1 MTNKDYDEYIHYATL
16 SDAYE
21 LIGSIGMNDFLSNL
35 FIEKKG
41 RALTIAEI
49 EAMEVLHEGW
59 TL

>member
-1 MTNKDYDEYIHYATL
+1 MTNKDYDEYMHYAAL
-16 SDAYE
+16 NDAYE

-59 TL
+59 KL

>member
-1 MTNKDYDEYIHYATL
+1 
-16 SDAYE
+16 
-21 LIGSIGMNDFLSNL
+21 MNDFLSNL

>member
-21 LIGSIGMNDFLSNL
+21 LIASIGMNDFLSNL

-41 RALTIAEI
+41 QSVNDCRDRGNGSVT
-49 EAMEVLHEGW
+49 
-59 TL
+59 

>member
-21 LIGSIGMNDFLSNL
+21 LIASIGMNDFLSNL

-49 EAMEVLHEGW
+49 EAMGVLHEGW
-59 TL
+59 ML